1 MFFMLLF
8 AEWIKMNDND
18 LQFKN
23 KSIKAKE
30 RMKCQIKPELK
41 VPLDDP

>member
-1 MFFMLLF
+1 MLLL

-23 KSIKAKE
+23 KSIRAKE
-30 RMKCQIKPELK
+30 QMKCQMKTELK
-41 VPLDDP
+41 VHPDDP

>member
-1 MFFMLLF
+1 MLLL

-18 LQFKN
+18 LQVKN